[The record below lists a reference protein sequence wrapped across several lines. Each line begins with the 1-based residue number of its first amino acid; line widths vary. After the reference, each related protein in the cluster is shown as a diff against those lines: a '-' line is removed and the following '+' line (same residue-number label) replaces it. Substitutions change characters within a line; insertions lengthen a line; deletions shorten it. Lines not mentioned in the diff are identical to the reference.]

1 VKFVA
6 HPLIVAVAL
15 GLLGPTAL
23 DADMGTPTPDQL
35 PRLSPDLGQALG
47 PESDPNVLSS
57 DLADAP
63 SAEDFERVQLQW
75 EEARTWV

>member
-1 VKFVA
+1 MKIVA

-23 DADMGTPTPDQL
+23 ESETESSDERPGIE
-35 PRLSPDLGQALG
+35 PDLHTGASSL
-47 PESDPNVLSS
+47 LSS
-57 DLADAP
+57 ASP
-63 SAEDFERVQLQW
+63 SAEDFERVQLEW